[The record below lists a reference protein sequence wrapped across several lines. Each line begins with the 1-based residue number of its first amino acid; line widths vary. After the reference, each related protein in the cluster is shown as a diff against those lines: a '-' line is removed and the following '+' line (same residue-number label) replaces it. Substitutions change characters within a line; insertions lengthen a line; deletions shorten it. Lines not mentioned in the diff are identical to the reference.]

1 MDLRAQ
7 HGGKDNESPHLLQPT
22 RFRGLLPGNLLKP
35 DYYPTP
41 IKAKEK
47 RTAQLATHFNLNLL
61 TKLLISSDSYIQP
74 RVGVGLNI
82 TQQST
87 VGHFV

>member
-22 RFRGLLPGNLLKP
+22 QFRGLLTGNLLKP

-41 IKAKEK
+41 IKAKEED
-47 RTAQLATHFNLNLL
+47 RPTGGSF
-61 TKLLISSDSYIQP
+61 QP
-74 RVGVGLNI
+74 
-82 TQQST
+82 QPS
-87 VGHFV
+87 H